1 MHFLI
6 YLHKFS
12 VHSNNMF
19 SISLQEGALGEE
31 SLIIEGLN
39 ESFPI
44 GTSQH
49 QLDAYFLTIY
59 AVFAV
64 LTPIYM

>member
-1 MHFLI
+1 
-6 YLHKFS
+6 
-12 VHSNNMF
+12 MF